1 MSTRTRAACAALL
14 FVVFATVDARAED
27 VPTVDGATPDSDS
40 ESVPVESAHVEGV
53 HIDSA
58 QKEAAPVVDT
68 VYFVGL
74 ERRDIDDER
83 ARLIEDLILTA
94 LIARAGI
101 AVRSDASIADAL
113 TRAADLQAKGCVD
126 ESASCL
132 REVALTLGTRFVV
145 TGSVT
150 ENDGIVV
157 TELVLVDTVSGLPKG
172 REQLDAAS
180 TMSFQTRLPATVD
193 NLFAAVHQTARLAV
207 PDEVAPRA
215 FDDVPVLAGNAF
227 AAVFTGGLVA
237 LTAIAFVSFQVIG
250 LVALAPASM
259 LYLAS
264 LAGLVLTP
272 FVVGGAFAIAALA
285 ADAIAGAPVSFLRAG
300 IAALVTFAVVALLEP
315 LVVLGTSGA
324 TAIVA
329 FQVAN
334 AAGVDAT
341 RLPEYPELLPS
352 IVGAGV
358 VLSMA
363 ISTTVAASALG
374 VGLATFALTEDAPS
388 FGEE

>member
-1 MSTRTRAACAALL
+1 MSISARAPHLALL
-14 FVVFATVDARAED
+14 LVVIATVDARADDAPPVE
-27 VPTVDGATPDSDS
+27 TALPDSVS
-40 ESVPVESAHVEGV
+40 ESAPVEGAPIEG
-53 HIDSA
+53 
-58 QKEAAPVVDT
+58 APVVDT

-74 ERRDIDDER
+74 ERRSIDDER
-83 ARLIEDLILTA
+83 ARLVEDLILTA
-94 LIARAGI
+94 LTARERTS
-101 AVRSDASIADAL
+101 VRSDASIADAL

-132 REVALTLGTRFVV
+132 REVALALGTRFVV

-150 ENDGIVV
+150 ETDGVVV

-180 TMSFQTRLPATVD
+180 TTSFQARLPATIE
-193 NLFAAVHQTARLAV
+193 NLFAAVHETVRLPV

-215 FDDVPVLAGNAF
+215 FDDVPVLAANTL

-237 LTAIAFVSFQVIG
+237 LTAIAFVSFQVIS
-250 LVALAPASM
+250 LVALAPASV
-259 LYLAS
+259 LYFAS
-264 LAGLVLTP
+264 LAGLVMTP
-272 FVVGGAFAIAALA
+272 FVVAGAFAIAALA
-285 ADAIAGAPVSFLRAG
+285 ADAIADAPLSFMRAG

-341 RLPEYPELLPS
+341 RLAEHPDLLPS
-352 IVGAGV
+352 IVGVGV
-358 VLSMA
+358 VLSIA
-363 ISTTVAASALG
+363 ISTTVAASTVG